1 MEVKEIMYKHP
12 ITVESDAS
20 ISDVWKLLYKKGVHG
35 LPVVDQHN
43 KLLGVISEED
53 ILEKLYPQYDEFF
66 LDLAFTDVDEIEKNS
81 KDISRL
87 TAKDLMAEHIYS
99 IHEDTHIMAA
109 LSKML
114 IYNLRQLPI
123 VDDKNILVGIISK
136 GDIFDILFKNY
147 LKND

>member
-12 ITVESDAS
+12 ITVGPNGS
-20 ISDVWKLLYKKGVHG
+20 ISEVWKILYKKGVHG
-35 LPVVDQHN
+35 LPVVDGKN
-43 KLLGVISEED
+43 KLLGIISEED
-53 ILEKLYPQYDEFF
+53 ILEKLYPKYDEFF

-81 KDISRL
+81 QDVSML
-87 TAKDLMAEHIYS
+87 QAKDLMAEHIYS

-136 GDIFDILFKNY
+136 GDVFDVLFRNY